1 MDSFGGG
8 YYVDEK
14 AARVENIFLEFLKR
28 YNFFA
33 LISPLFCDMS
43 ADFVFMLFSF
53 RLNPNSREP
62 HYESEIEAMKPN
74 ESNTMFIDFS
84 HVMRFNDVL
93 QKAISD
99 EFLRYFLKCPFLE
112 IWVLCVFVF
121 VDVNL

>member
-1 MDSFGGG
+1 MCLLSF
-8 YYVDEK
+8 
-14 AARVENIFLEFLKR
+14 
-28 YNFFA
+28 
-33 LISPLFCDMS
+33 S
-43 ADFVFMLFSF
+43 SF

-99 EFLRYFLKCPFLE
+99 EFLRYFLQKPFFLDFLFFLL
-112 IWVLCVFVF
+112 IFMCLWINF
-121 VDVNL
+121 VNLGWWGCENL